1 MSGPDGR
8 PLRPEGYLVIATGS
22 QTYLDMA
29 ANLAASIRIMDA
41 GRRICLLHD
50 ETFLPSRE
58 IMELFDDFAVL
69 PSDPLF
75 PGYMNKLR
83 LYDFSPYQ
91 EAMVV
96 DADCLMIKNDVQR
109 YWDWARRSFFTMTGG
124 ISTSGFWK
132 GLDVASLLEKEGAPY
147 LIRMN
152 SGVFYFR
159 KNAQAEEFFSGL
171 KEFYLRRRD
180 HIEPGLHR
188 GVPAQTD
195 EIYFGLY
202 LGLHGMDMG
211 VGGQFEKNS
220 WMVSTWRA
228 FGMRFDPDNN
238 VSVIRKPRR
247 SIAGIPNPLTGWDKL
262 SPTFAHFI
270 GLRPQHLYRRLARR
284 FRLQASTLRVASPQG
299 DNTRS

>member
-1 MSGPDGR
+1 MNGPDGR
-8 PLRPEGYLVIATGS
+8 PPRSEGYLVIATGS
-22 QTYLDMA
+22 QDYLDMA
-29 ANLAASIRIMDA
+29 ANLAASIRIMDP

-50 ETFLPSRE
+50 EAFLPSRE
-58 IMELFDDFAVL
+58 TAKLFDDLVIL
-69 PSDPLF
+69 HSDPLF

-96 DADCLMIKNDVQR
+96 DADCLMVKNDIQR

-124 ISTSGFWK
+124 RSTTGSWK
-132 GLDVASLLEKEGAPY
+132 GLDVAPLLEKEGIPY

-159 KNAQAEEFFSGL
+159 MDAQAEEFFSGL
-171 KEFYLRRRD
+171 KEFYVRRRD

-188 GVPAQTD
+188 GLPAQTD

-202 LGLHGMDMG
+202 LGLCGMDMG
-211 VGGQFEKNS
+211 AGGQFEKNS

-228 FGMRFDPDNN
+228 FGMRFHPDNN
-238 VSVIRKPRR
+238 VAVIRKPRH

-270 GLRPQHLYRRLARR
+270 GLRPKRLYRRLSRDFRARA
-284 FRLQASTLRVASPQG
+284 LDGHGIQASCETV
-299 DNTRS
+299 